1 MATHYKFM
9 TAQYLLCSL
18 LTAVSNGQ
26 ISLISPEAV
35 MFFRFVL
42 FLLPS
47 GCVTTI
53 DHAIVV
59 PPKKY
64 VYINSHQ
71 VSGFAAKDLCMS
83 GG

>member
-9 TAQYLLCSL
+9 TAEYLLCSL
-18 LTAVSNGQ
+18 LTAISNRQ

-35 MFFRFVL
+35 VVLEFVL
-42 FLLPS
+42 FLLPP

-59 PPKKY
+59 PPKK
-64 VYINSHQ
+64 SM
-71 VSGFAAKDLCMS
+71 C
-83 GG
+83 